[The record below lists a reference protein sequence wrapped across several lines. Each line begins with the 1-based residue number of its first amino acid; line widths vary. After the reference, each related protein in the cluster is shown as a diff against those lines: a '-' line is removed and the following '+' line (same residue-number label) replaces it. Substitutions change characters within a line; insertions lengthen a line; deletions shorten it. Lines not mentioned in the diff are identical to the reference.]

1 MIKTRPLIVS
11 GSISLDRIMNFKGS
25 YKDLIQTDKLHVL
38 SISVLL
44 DQLTHSRGGV
54 AANICYSLALLGN
67 NPTLLGSIGTD
78 ALDYLADLQKLGVD
92 TSHTYISNLP
102 TATFTV
108 MTDQDDNQIGGFYP
122 GAMSDANSLNLDPWQ
137 GSNAIVVI
145 SPGDPS
151 LMSRLTDQA
160 RALQLELVY
169 DIGQQVSNCNKP
181 DLLAGVNAA
190 KVLLVN
196 DYELR
201 VLSTRT
207 DLTPANIKKQIPLV
221 ITTLGKDGCLIEG
234 KSIEEP
240 IKVSAVPNLLPI
252 DPTGAGDTF
261 RAGFLHGYARGWS
274 NQACAQLG
282 CVMASYTIELKGT
295 QTHKPTIKDITDRYY
310 STYNTHLSLI

>member
-1 MIKTRPLIVS
+1 MIKTRPLIIS

-25 YKDLIQTDKLHVL
+25 YKDLIQPDKLHIL

-78 ALDYLADLQKLGVD
+78 ALDYLADLQKTGVD

-122 GAMSDANSLNLDPWQ
+122 GAMSDISSLNLGHWQ
-137 GSNAIVVI
+137 GSNAIVVV

-151 LMSRLTDQA
+151 LMRLLTDQA
-160 RALQLELVY
+160 RNFNLELIY
-169 DIGQQVSNCNKP
+169 DIGQQVSNCNKL

-190 KVLLVN
+190 RVLLVN
-196 DYELR
+196 DYELQ

-207 DLTPANIKKQIPLV
+207 ELTQAEIKAQIPLV

-234 KSIEEP
+234 KNIKEP
-240 IKVSAVPNLLPI
+240 IIVPAVPNLQPI
-252 DPTGAGDTF
+252 DPTGAGDAF
-261 RAGFLHGYARGWS
+261 RAGFLHGFTRGWS
-274 NQACAQLG
+274 NLTCAQLG
-282 CVMASYTIELKGT
+282 CVMASYTVELKGT
-295 QTHKPTIKDITDRYY
+295 QSHNPTIKDITNRYY
-310 STYNTHLSLI
+310 STYNTHLSLD